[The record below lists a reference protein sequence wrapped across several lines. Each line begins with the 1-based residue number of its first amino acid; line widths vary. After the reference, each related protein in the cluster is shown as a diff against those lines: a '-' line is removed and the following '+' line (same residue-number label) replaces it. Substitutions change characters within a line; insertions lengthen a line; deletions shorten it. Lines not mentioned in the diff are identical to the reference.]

1 MMKKVL
7 YGTTALLAAGM
18 FTATAEAATPLKL
31 TVGGYLN
38 AFVGYTNLSEK
49 DVVFDVNK
57 FALGTDGEIA
67 FNAETKLDNGIK
79 IGAVAEVVIGTFAS
93 DRTFDDEQGWLDDVY
108 AYVESKYGKVEL
120 GATDN
125 VAKKLHN
132 GAPEVGPLD
141 TAKIVNWLGLEGAGV
156 SLGST
161 TVDLESNAR
170 KVSYFT
176 PKFYGFQV
184 AASYIPGAKKVYA
197 FEIARNGAMA
207 PSTVN
212 RDEADFINAY
222 VVSAAYEGKFSGVTV
237 DADVAYGNFKPGSD
251 SPEHNKRAEQYSFG
265 ADVGFSGF
273 TIGAGY
279 TFADVNTHGIKNHK
293 AFEFGAAY
301 ENGPYA
307 VSANYFLSKNG
318 KRYDEKGG
326 KLQKY
331 EVSGKYKLGAGV
343 DAFATFA
350 YLDLNKEARPNDA
363 PGVDKVWTV
372 VTGLALNF

>member
-1 MMKKVL
+1 MKKVL

-18 FTATAEAATPLKL
+18 FTAAAEAATPLKL

-38 AFVGYTNLSEK
+38 AFMGYTNLSRK
-49 DVVFDVNK
+49 DVDFGVNK

-67 FNAETKLDNGIK
+67 FTAETKLDNGLK
-79 IGAVAEVVIGTFAS
+79 IGAVAEVVVGTFS
-93 DRTFDDEQGWLDDVY
+93 EDQDWLDDVY
-108 AYVESKYGKVEL
+108 AYAESKYGKVEL

-132 GAPEVGPLD
+132 GAPSVGVLD
-141 TAKIVNWLGLEGAGV
+141 NAKIVSWLGLEDISV
-156 SLGST
+156 DLGST
-161 TVDLESNAR
+161 TIDVDGNAR

-184 AASYIPGAKKVYA
+184 AASYIPGFDGVAA
-197 FEIARNGAMA
+197 FDTARNGASR
-207 PSTVN
+207 PSTVSK
-212 RDEADFINAY
+212 EGADFANAY

-237 DADVAYGNFKPGSD
+237 GADVAYGNFKPRTNE
-251 SPEHNKRAEQYSFG
+251 PENNKRIEQYSFG

-279 TFADVNTHGIKNHK
+279 TFADANTHGIKNDR
-293 AFEFGAAY
+293 ALELGVAY

-307 VSANYFLSKNG
+307 ISASYFVSKDGKENG
-318 KRYDEKGG
+318 NKGG

-350 YLDLNKEARPNDA
+350 YLDLNKEARPEYALTFD
-363 PGVDKVWTV
+363 VDKVWTV
-372 VTGLALNF
+372 VTGLALSF

>member
-1 MMKKVL
+1 MKKVL

-18 FTATAEAATPLKL
+18 FASAAEAATPLKL

-49 DVVFDVNK
+49 DAGFRVNK

-67 FNAETKLDNGIK
+67 FTAETKLDNGIK
-79 IGAVAEVVIGTFAS
+79 VGAVAEVVVGTFS
-93 DRTFDDEQGWLDDVY
+93 DEQGWLDDVY
-108 AYVESKYGKVEL
+108 AYAESKYGKVEL

-132 GAPEVGPLD
+132 GAPSASVLD
-141 TAKIVNWLGLEGAGV
+141 TAKIVNWLGLEDTFV
-156 SLGST
+156 ELGST
-161 TVDLESNAR
+161 TIDFDSNAR

-184 AASYIPGAKKVYA
+184 AASYIPGAEEVGA
-197 FEIARNGAMA
+197 FEIARDGAMA

-212 RDEADFINAY
+212 KDGAEFANAY

-237 DADVAYGNFKPGSD
+237 GADVAYGNRKPSQATGFD
-251 SPEHNKRAEQYSFG
+251 KRVEQYSFG

-279 TFADVNTHGIKNHK
+279 TFVDHNTHGLKNDR
-293 AFEFGAAY
+293 ALELGVAY

-307 VSANYFLSKNG
+307 VSANYFVSKDG
-318 KRYDEKGG
+318 KAGG
-326 KLQKY
+326 VKMGKFQKY
-331 EVSGKYKLGAGV
+331 EVAGKYKLGAGV

-350 YLDLNKEARPNDA
+350 YLDLNDVAAVAYPD
-363 PGVDKVWTV
+363 VDKVWTI
-372 VTGLALNF
+372 VTGLALSF

>member
-1 MMKKVL
+1 MKKVL

-18 FTATAEAATPLKL
+18 FTAAAEAATPLKL

-38 AFVGYTNLSEK
+38 AWMGYTNLSE
-49 DVVFDVNK
+49 DDAGFRVNK

-67 FNAETKLDNGIK
+67 FTADTKLDNGIK
-79 IGAVAEVVIGTFAS
+79 IGAVAEIVIGSTNRF
-93 DRTFDDEQGWLDDVY
+93 QQYLGDVY
-108 AYVESKYGKVEL
+108 VYTETKYGKAEL

-132 GAPEVGPLD
+132 GAPSAGVLSTEKLVD
-141 TAKIVNWLGLEGAGV
+141 WLGLTNV
-156 SLGST
+156 N
-161 TVDLESNAR
+161 VDLTSTAINFDDND
-170 KVSYFT
+170 KKISYFS
-176 PKFYGFQV
+176 PKFYGFQA
-184 AASYIPGAKKVYA
+184 AASYIPGDVNGGFGFGGAD
-197 FEIARNGAMA
+197 NGAQTTTINKA
-207 PSTVN
+207 GAAFS
-212 RDEADFINAY
+212 NAY

-237 DADVAYGNFKPGSD
+237 GADIAFGDVNVTGLRKSM
-251 SPEHNKRAEQYSFG
+251 EQYSIG

-279 TFADVNTHGIKNHK
+279 TILDWNTNGLKDDK
-293 AFEFGAAY
+293 AFEFGVGY

-307 VSANYFLSKNG
+307 VSANYFLSKDG
-318 KRYDEKGG
+318 KVAGVKQG
-326 KLQKY
+326 KFQKY

-350 YLDLNKEARPNDA
+350 YIDVNREASMFAFNDL
-363 PGVDKVWTV
+363 DKVWTI

>member
-1 MMKKVL
+1 MKKVL
-7 YGTTALLAAGM
+7 YGSTALLAAGM
-18 FTATAEAATPLKL
+18 FTAAAEAATPLKL

-38 AFVGYTNLSEK
+38 AFMGYTNLSEK
-49 DVVFDVNK
+49 DLDGDKVNK

-67 FNAETKLDNGIK
+67 FTAETKLDNGIK
-79 IGAVAEVVIGTFAS
+79 VGAVAEIVVGSFAK
-93 DRTFDDEQGWLDDVY
+93 RQGWLDDVY
-108 AYVESKYGKVEL
+108 AYAESKYGKVEL

-125 VAKKLHN
+125 AAKKLHN

-141 TAKIVNWLGLEGAGV
+141 NDKIVSWLGLAGSGYFGGV
-156 SLGST
+156 AIALGST
-161 TVDLESNAR
+161 TIDLDGNAR
-170 KVSYFT
+170 KISYFS

-184 AASYIPGAKKVYA
+184 GASYIPGTRIVRA
-197 FEIARNGAMA
+197 FDASRNGAMA
-207 PSTVN
+207 PSTVL
-212 RDEADFINAY
+212 RDDADFTNAY
-222 VVSAAYEGKFSGVTV
+222 VVSADYEGKLGGVTAG
-237 DADVAYGNFKPGSD
+237 ADVAYGNFKPAGHAKS
-251 SPEHNKRAEQYSFG
+251 AEQYSFG
-265 ADVGFSGF
+265 ADVAFSGF

-279 TFADVNTHGIKNHK
+279 TFFDENRHGVKNTK

-318 KRYDEKGG
+318 KEDGEKGG

-350 YLDLNKEARPNDA
+350 YLDLNKEARPEDTN
-363 PGVDKVWTV
+363 VDKVWTV
-372 VTGLALNF
+372 ITGLALNF

>member
-1 MMKKVL
+1 MKKVL

-18 FTATAEAATPLKL
+18 FASAAEAATPLKL

-49 DVVFDVNK
+49 DAGFRVNK

-67 FNAETKLDNGIK
+67 FTAETKLDNGIK
-79 IGAVAEVVIGTFAS
+79 VGAVAEVVVGTFSA
-93 DRTFDDEQGWLDDVY
+93 EQGWLDDVY
-108 AYVESKYGKVEL
+108 AYAESKYGKVEL

-132 GAPEVGPLD
+132 GAPSVSVLD
-141 TAKIVNWLGLEGAGV
+141 TAKIVNWLGLENTFV
-156 SLGST
+156 ELGST
-161 TVDLESNAR
+161 TIDFDSNAR

-184 AASYIPGAKKVYA
+184 AASYIPGAEEVGA
-197 FEIARNGAMA
+197 FEIARDGALA

-212 RDEADFINAY
+212 KDGADFTNAY

-237 DADVAYGNFKPGSD
+237 GADVAYGNYKPEGD
-251 SPEHNKRAEQYSFG
+251 KRVEQYSFG

-279 TFADVNTHGIKNHK
+279 TFVDENTHGYKNDR
-293 AFEFGAAY
+293 AFELGVAY

-307 VSANYFLSKNG
+307 VSANYFVSKDG
-318 KRYDEKGG
+318 KVGG
-326 KLQKY
+326 VKQGKFQKY
-331 EVSGKYKLGAGV
+331 EVAGKYKLGAGV

-350 YLDLNKEARPNDA
+350 YLDLNKEARTIFTGD
-363 PGVDKVWTV
+363 VDKVWTV
-372 VTGLALNF
+372 VTGLALSF